1 MVKGRHALRRT
12 HVYHSDHRGRNAVF
26 FPALLVNLYGVV

>member
-12 HVYHSDHRGRNAVF
+12 HVYTDHRGRNAVF
-26 FPALLVNLYGVV
+26 FPARLVNLYGVV